1 LFLVAD
7 PRACFISFSTTTTT
21 TTTTDQLAGVASIK
35 LYSINQVDYHAL
47 YYICMMLAA

>member
-1 LFLVAD
+1 MFLVAD
-7 PRACFISFSTTTTT
+7 PRACFISFSTTT

>member
-7 PRACFISFSTTTTT
+7 PRACFISFSTTTT